1 MTFFYKYDIIDS
13 YNNDMKIYI
22 IGQKGIPAISG
33 GVENHVENLATK
45 LVKNGHEVFAYTR
58 YNYSGKNN
66 KEYQGV
72 KLIPLPSLATK
83 NLDAIS
89 HTFLACLD
97 FIFKRKA
104 DLIHFHSIGPASL
117 IWMIKLFKPKTK
129 IVFTFHSQC
138 YYNTKWGKLAKFY
151 LMLGERIGCL
161 LADKVIV
168 VSKSLKKYVENKY
181 KKQVEY
187 IPNGVK
193 FIEKKEVKDIKEKW
207 NLEKNSYILSVS
219 RIVKNKGL
227 EYLVEAYQK
236 IETDKKLVIVGEGN
250 FLNKLKELAKGNQNI
265 IFTGIQSGN
274 ILEELFSNAHL
285 FVQASEAEGLSI
297 SLLEAMS
304 AKLPLLISNIEANTD
319 VVLGNALIFENK
331 NVEDLRNKLE
341 LFLKQEEGFCIDKIK
356 ENNYNRLLSEYNWDK
371 IVINLVNIYSC
382 LTNK

>member
-1 MTFFYKYDIIDS
+1 
-13 YNNDMKIYI
+13 MKIYI

-193 FIEKKEVKDIKEKW
+193 FIEKKEVKEIKEKW

>member
-1 MTFFYKYDIIDS
+1 
-13 YNNDMKIYI
+13 MKIYI

-89 HTFLACLD
+89 HTLLACLD
-97 FIFKRKA
+97 FVFRRKA
-104 DLIHFHSIGPASL
+104 DVIHFHSIGPASL
-117 IWMIKLFKPKTK
+117 IWIIKLFKPKTK

-168 VSKSLKKYVENKY
+168 VSKSLKRYVENKY

-193 FIEKKEVKDIKEKW
+193 FIEKKEAREIKEKW
-207 NLEKNSYILSVS
+207 NLEKDSYILSVS

-227 EYLVEAYQK
+227 EYLVDAYQK
-236 IETDKKLVIVGEGN
+236 IETDKKLVIVGDGD
-250 FLNKLKELAKGNQNI
+250 FLNKLKDLAKNNKNI
-265 IFTGIQSGN
+265 IFTGSQNGVVLS
-274 ILEELFSNAHL
+274 ELFSNASL

-297 SLLEAMS
+297 ALLEAMS
-304 AKLPLLISNIEANTD
+304 AKLPLLVSDIDANKE
-319 VVLGNALIFENK
+319 VVKENALIFKNK
-331 NVEDLRNKLE
+331 NIEDLKNKLK
-341 LFLKQEEGFCIDKIK
+341 LFLEQKENLGIDKMI
-356 ENNYNRLLSEYNWDK
+356 ENNYNDLLTEYDWNK
-371 IVINLVNIYSC
+371 IVINVINIYSC

>member
-1 MTFFYKYDIIDS
+1 LTFFYKYDIIDS

-45 LVKNGHEVFAYTR
+45 LVKNGHDVFAYTR
-58 YNYSGKNN
+58 HNYSGKNST
-66 KEYQGV
+66 EYQGV

-97 FIFKRKA
+97 FVFRRKA
-104 DLIHFHSIGPASL
+104 DVVHFHSIGPASL
-117 IWMIKLFKPKTK
+117 IWIIKLFKPKTK

-168 VSKSLKKYVENKY
+168 VSKSLQRYVENKY

-193 FIEKKEVKDIKEKW
+193 IIEKKEIKEIKEKW
-207 NLEKNSYILSVS
+207 SLEKDSYILSVS

-227 EYLVEAYQK
+227 EYLVDAYQK
-236 IETDKKLVIVGEGN
+236 IETEKKLVIVGDGD
-250 FLNKLKELAKGNQNI
+250 FLNKLKDLAKNNKNI
-265 IFTGIQSGN
+265 IFTGSQSGSV
-274 ILEELFSNAHL
+274 LSELFSNASL

-304 AKLPLLISNIEANTD
+304 AKLPLLVSNIDANKE
-319 VVLGNALIFENK
+319 VVKENALIFENK
-331 NVEDLRNKLE
+331 NVEDLKNKLK
-341 LFLKQEEGFCIDKIK
+341 LFLEQRENLGIDKMT
-356 ENNYNRLLSEYNWDK
+356 ENNYNSLLAEYDWNK
-371 IVINLVNIYSC
+371 IVINIVNIYSC

>member
-1 MTFFYKYDIIDS
+1 
-13 YNNDMKIYI
+13 MKIYI

-33 GVENHVENLATK
+33 GVENHVENLAIE

-58 YNYSGKNN
+58 YNYSGKKN
-66 KEYQGV
+66 KEYKGV

-97 FIFKRKA
+97 FIFRRKA
-104 DLIHFHSIGPASL
+104 DVIHFHSIGPASL
-117 IWMIKLFKPKTK
+117 IWLIKLFRPRTK

-151 LMLGERIGCL
+151 LMLGEKIGCR

-168 VSKSLKKYVENKY
+168 VSKNLKKYVENKY
-181 KKQVEY
+181 KKEVEY

-193 FIEKKEVKDIKEKW
+193 FMEKRDAQQIKEKW
-207 NLEKNSYILSVS
+207 NLEKDSYILSVS

-227 EYLVEAYQK
+227 EFLVEAYQRIK
-236 IETDKKLVIVGEGN
+236 TDKKLVIVGEGN
-250 FLNKLKELAKGNQNI
+250 FLNKLKELAEDNPNI
-265 IFTGIQSGN
+265 IFTGLQSGSV
-274 ILEELFSNAHL
+274 LEELFSNASL

-304 AKLPLLISNIEANTD
+304 AQLPLLVSDIEANTD
-319 VVLGNALIFENK
+319 VVLDNALIFENK
-331 NVEDLRNKLE
+331 NVEDLKNKLE
-341 LFLKQEEGFCIDKIK
+341 LFLNQGESLDLDKKIEK
-356 ENNYNRLLSEYNWDK
+356 NYNKLISDYNWAK
-371 IVINLVNIYSC
+371 IVRDVINMY
-382 LTNK
+382 NK